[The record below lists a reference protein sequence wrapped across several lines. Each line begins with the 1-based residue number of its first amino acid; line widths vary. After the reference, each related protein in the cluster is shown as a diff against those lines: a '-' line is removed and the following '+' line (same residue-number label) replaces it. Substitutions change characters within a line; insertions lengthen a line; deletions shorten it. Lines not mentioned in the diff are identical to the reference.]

1 LKRKVAGRG
10 RGILVVAR
18 PRDPKEVSHVPTRL
32 IDIYGPGGRESKRK
46 SGVEEEEF
54 EGKPGDGG
62 RAEDKGGERV
72 LDRRLFRFVG
82 HLGGLVGLG

>member
-32 IDIYGPGGRESKRK
+32 MDIHGPGGRERKEKAGSKKRNLR
-46 SGVEEEEF
+46 GNRVMG
-54 EGKPGDGG
+54 EGQKTKE
-62 RAEDKGGERV
+62 AKG
-72 LDRRLFRFVG
+72 F
-82 HLGGLVGLG
+82 